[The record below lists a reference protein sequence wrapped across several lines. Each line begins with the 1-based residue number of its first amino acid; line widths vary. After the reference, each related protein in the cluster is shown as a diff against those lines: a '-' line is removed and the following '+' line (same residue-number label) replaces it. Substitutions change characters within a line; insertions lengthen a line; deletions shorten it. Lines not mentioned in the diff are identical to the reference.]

1 MIEIEDKII
10 SDDLFLKQFVCDLQ
24 KCKGA
29 CCIEGDSGAPLT
41 NQEAGLIED
50 NFSTIEPHMRKDGLN
65 AVAKNGV
72 FYIDQDGDQVTTL
85 VKGKECAFVFFDK
98 NNIAKCAIEAAY
110 RKGEINFNKPVSCH
124 LYPIRV
130 KNYEKF
136 QAINVDKWHVC
147 KPACSC
153 GEQLNIPVFK
163 FLKKAIERM
172 WGEDFYKDLEIVN
185 QQYFNQ
191 TSCKQ

>member
-29 CCIEGDSGAPLT
+29 CCVEGDSGAPLS
-41 NQEAGLIED
+41 NQEATLIKDNLSVIKPYMKED
-50 NFSTIEPHMRKDGLN
+50 GVNTVVE
-65 AVAKNGV
+65 NGV

-85 VKGKECAFVFFDK
+85 VNGKECAFVFFDK
-98 NNIAKCAIEAAY
+98 NNIAKCSIEAAY
-110 RKGEINFNKPVSCH
+110 KKGEINFNKPISCH

-147 KPACSC
+147 KPACNC
-153 GEQLNIPVFK
+153 GKKLNIPVFK
-163 FLKKAIERM
+163 FLKQAIVRM
-172 WGEDFYKDLEIVN
+172 WGEDFYNDLDVVN
-185 QQYFNQ
+185 NQFFNSNN
-191 TSCKQ
+191 TDK